1 MALWDYAYK
10 GLVPFLFFVMP
21 RTKVKT
27 TYGDVI
33 KMQVLILQ
41 LGWGQL
47 KFWIFFFNF
56 EKRLTRCSTY
66 LCIHWLLLVCA
77 LTWHK
82 TSKLGI
88 SGGRSNQLSYPTQ
101 GKFWI
106 CNRCPGDAHRRVQ
119 DPLQSRQENAK

>member
-1 MALWDYAYK
+1 MALRDYAYK

-47 KFWIFFFNF
+47 KFWIFFLIL
-56 EKRLTRCSTY
+56 KR
-66 LCIHWLLLVCA
+66 
-77 LTWHK
+77 
-82 TSKLGI
+82 
-88 SGGRSNQLSYPTQ
+88 
-101 GKFWI
+101 
-106 CNRCPGDAHRRVQ
+106 D
-119 DPLQSRQENAK
+119 